1 MRHLAALY
9 LRRQFEYRPY
19 KAYYIVF
26 IVMLLMCVECV
37 NYQQFNSRVSS
48 SAIAHASANVKRVV
62 PEHADIVVA
71 VVYDIGG
78 QGWRQL
84 YQHFLSRRISALE
97 CLGVPSCSDL
107 CTQ

>member
-1 MRHLAALY
+1 MRRVCELY
-9 LRRQFEYRPY
+9 QH
-19 KAYYIVF
+19 
-26 IVMLLMCVECV
+26 
-37 NYQQFNSRVSS
+37 FNSRVSS